1 MKINY
6 LDILKNLNTIN
17 LNDFHL
23 ENKLGIIRAIEK
35 TNEKNN
41 LIEQTKHILINN
53 IFKINSSYYIVKNI
67 LVNDDDEIKL
77 DVINIQ
83 DKMKERINI
92 NKLMSIDEEDI
103 NKIENIIK
111 EKKIIKEKVRK
122 VEGTLIIE
130 SFL

>member
-41 LIEQTKHILINN
+41 LIEQTKHILIKNK
-53 IFKINSSYYIVKNI
+53 FKLLYS
-67 LVNDDDEIKL
+67 
-77 DVINIQ
+77 
-83 DKMKERINI
+83 
-92 NKLMSIDEEDI
+92 
-103 NKIENIIK
+103 
-111 EKKIIKEKVRK
+111 
-122 VEGTLIIE
+122 
-130 SFL
+130 

>member
-1 MKINY
+1 M
-6 LDILKNLNTIN
+6 
-17 LNDFHL
+17 
-23 ENKLGIIRAIEK
+23 
-35 TNEKNN
+35 
-41 LIEQTKHILINN
+41 
-53 IFKINSSYYIVKNI
+53 
-67 LVNDDDEIKL
+67 NDDDEIIL